1 MVAGF
6 FAVDVADAATVGAA
20 DATAVAVAAAVVAA
34 AEAAVVAVV
43 AAAEAEAAAEFA
55 VPAMSVVA
63 DAAAADGSV
72 GGVTGS
78 MLDSL
83 FPPPQAAA
91 RAKGAKT
98 KYLRMR
104 MGVLSESRVLSPH
117 PQASAIKKLSQIC
130 DIPM

>member
-1 MVAGF
+1 VRFRRKRTYFFFGGVLTGGF
-6 FAVDVADAATVGAA
+6 FAVDVADATTEGVVVGTAEATE
-20 DATAVAVAAAVVAA
+20 VAALV
-34 AEAAVVAVV
+34 AAVVAVV

-78 MLDSL
+78 MLESL
-83 FPPPQAAA
+83 EPPPQAAA
-91 RAKGAKT
+91 RAKGANT

-104 MGVLSESRVLSPH
+104 MGGSLREAP
-117 PQASAIKKLSQIC
+117 A
-130 DIPM
+130 